1 MDRLTSFMAQE
12 NTIVEKTTIVKN
24 NETLKMKANPFA
36 KGYRMEVSL
45 AINPDN
51 SVDLDKILLPLES
64 SVVRKA
70 VKGFADFIQ
79 SPIEDGGLGGKLITD
94 DE

>member
-1 MDRLTSFMAQE
+1 MEHE
-12 NTIVEKTTIVKN
+12 NQFIEKTTIVKN
-24 NETLKMKANPFA
+24 NETLQMKASPFA
-36 KGYRMEVSL
+36 KGYRIEVRL

-51 SVDLDKILLPLES
+51 PIDLDKVLLPLEK
-64 SVVRKA
+64 SVVRQA

-79 SPIEDGGLGGKLITD
+79 SSVEDGGLGGKIITD